1 MRSNSQSSEHD
12 FRTLNSAVPTFEGHS
27 IVQSAHTS
35 LSPTRSVLVVLV
47 QCCRAPAASCLGWTF
62 CSVRLANKGAVCLPQ
77 SRAADGVVPKTSLIG
92 KSYIQRSSLQR
103 LVLFYFFPFKTV
115 SYEEIFPGNFRV
127 VGVIRK
133 ISSPKISSGKKSS
146 NSPSRG
152 NFQAQ
157 NFLETRRNF
166 EIT

>member
-1 MRSNSQSSEHD
+1 M
-12 FRTLNSAVPTFEGHS
+12 
-27 IVQSAHTS
+27 QSADTS

-62 CSVRLANKGAVCLPQ
+62 CSVRLENKGAVCLPQ

-103 LVLFYFFPFKTV
+103 LVSFCFFPLRPFLTRFF
-115 SYEEIFPGNFRV
+115 SQEILGLEGSKIYWGKKKETFLTRKIF
-127 VGVIRK
+127 RK
-133 ISSPKISSGKKSS
+133 ISSLKISSGKKSL
-146 NSPSRG
+146 NSPSRA

-157 NFLETRRNF
+157 NFLETRENF
-166 EIT
+166 TRKF

>member
-12 FRTLNSAVPTFEGHS
+12 FRTLNGAVPTFEGHS

-35 LSPTRSVLVVLV
+35 LSPTRSGLVILV
-47 QCCRAPAASCLGWTF
+47 QSCRAPAASCLGWTF
-62 CSVRLANKGAVCLPQ
+62 CSVRLGNKGAVCLPQ
-77 SRAADGVVPKTSLIG
+77 SRAADDVVPKTSLIA
-92 KSYIQRSSLQR
+92 KVVHTAQFTATSRF
-103 LVLFYFFPFKTV
+103 VLFFPFKTV
-115 SYEEIFPGNFRV
+115 SYEEFFPGNFRV
-127 VGVIRK
+127 GGVIRK

-152 NFQAQ
+152 DFPAQ
-157 NFLETRRNF
+157 NFLETRGNF